1 MSGQGG
7 KGTRVDKKEQ
17 DNPSDYSW
25 KDLGLDALGQIGRA
39 GLGYLFK
46 DSLDPSVE
54 KAGFQGKVEPRTMY
68 RERVRDLGGPRS
80 KLAGAKARQY
90 FTDTAFVKD
99 PKAATNLVKTPEVLD
114 TLFTE
119 QYTPDVLGD
128 FAAPQILGNV
138 QFTADTEQRKA
149 DQEQVIASA
158 ETAEADK
165 VEDKQYHERDGK
177 FYEILK
183 PDLYDGNNIY
193 DADGYEMEVVRG
205 TQDPTKQY
213 TADGYEIIQQSQRDP
228 DKQYTD
234 DGFEILERGTQSAL
248 IGSYE
253 GGINPNTGLP
263 FIFDEA
269 GSVLASPAEFYD
281 VETAIGQKLADQV
294 ADREA
299 LTKSANYETRPY
311 GGFQAFGGINPYT
324 GIATAAQG
332 GKVKKYNIGGGIKQ
346 LAGGR
351 YLDGMTD
358 GMADRVPASIEGTQ
372 PAALSDGEFV
382 IPADVV
388 SGLGNGSSNAG
399 AKVLDDMM
407 TKVRKERTGNPQQG
421 KEINPQRVMAK
432 SGIAQFANGGKIQ
445 KFQTGGE
452 AENPVPAAKDSDP
465 AAGTVMGMGKQTGTE
480 SALSNYIAPY
490 VMDML
495 GKGMGVGD
503 SQYEG
508 YEGFGAQ
515 YDEDGNLIEAGDIS
529 AGASDLQM
537 QAFAS
542 AMGMDTSGAG
552 LGSFGNLTQD
562 QLSGYMNPYLEG
574 ALAPQIRQAEEAARR
589 QALENQSRM
598 TQAGSFGGSRQAIQE
613 MLGQQNLNQQLAD
626 IRATG
631 YNEAFQQARDQFGK
645 DRQFGLDALQR
656 QAEFGQTARDIYQDA
671 IDADREAF
679 EEARDFD
686 SNKIQFMQSLLQ
698 GLPLQ
703 AQDYSYAQASDFAKL
718 TDAMG
723 DVDKFL
729 QSEAGKYLTDK
740 GGDFVDYITDAT
752 SGVFGGGEE
761 ST

>member
-1 MSGQGG
+1 MS
-7 KGTRVDKKEQ
+7 D
-17 DNPSDYSW
+17 DYSW
-25 KDLGLDALGQIGRA
+25 KDLGLDALSNLGRA
-39 GLGYLFK
+39 GLGYLLK
-46 DSLDPSVE
+46 DSLDADVE
-54 KAGFQGKVEPRTMY
+54 KVGFQGKVEPTTMY

-90 FTDTAFVKD
+90 FTDTVFVDD
-99 PKAATNLVKTPEVLD
+99 PDRVTNVVQNPAVLD
-114 TLFTE
+114 ANFTE

-138 QFTADTEQRKA
+138 QFTADTEQRKQVDGA
-149 DQEQVIASA
+149 DQAQVIAST
-158 ETAEADK
+158 ETAEAEK
-165 VEDKQYHERDGK
+165 AEDKQYHERDGK
-177 FYEILK
+177 FYEILE

-205 TQDPTKQY
+205 TQDPNKQY

-228 DKQYTD
+228 NKEYTD

-248 IGSYE
+248 IDST

-263 FIFDEA
+263 LIFDEA
-269 GSVLASPAEFYD
+269 GNVLESAAEYYD
-281 VETAIGQKLADQV
+281 VDTAVKQKLAGQV

-299 LTKSANYETRPY
+299 LTQSAGYETRPY

-324 GIATAAQG
+324 GIAAAAQG

-346 LAGGR
+346 LSGGR

-358 GMADRVPASIEGTQ
+358 GMADKVPASIEGTQ
-372 PAALSDGEFV
+372 PALLSDGEFV

-407 TKVRKERTGNPQQG
+407 TKVRKERTGNPRQG

-452 AENPVPAAKDSDP
+452 ATTTENPVPESEDSDP
-465 AAGTVMGMGKQTGTE
+465 AAGTVLGQGNQTGTE
-480 SALSNYIAPY
+480 SALSSYISPY

-495 GKGMGVGD
+495 GKGMGIGD

-515 YDEDGNLIEAGDIS
+515 YDQDGNLIEAGDIS

-542 AMGMDTSGAG
+542 AAGMDTSGAG
-552 LGSFGNLTQD
+552 LGSFGNLTQE

-574 ALAPQIRQAEEAARR
+574 ALAPQIRQAEETAKR
-589 QALENQSRM
+589 QALENQARM

-613 MLGQQNLNQQLAD
+613 MLGARDLNQQLAD

-645 DRQFGLDALQR
+645 DRQFGLDALQK

-671 IDADREAF
+671 IDADKEAF
-679 EEARDFD
+679 EDARDFD
-686 SNKIQFMQSLLQ
+686 SNKVQFMQSLLQ

-703 AQDYSYAQASDFAKL
+703 AQNYQYAQASDFAKL
-718 TDAMG
+718 TDAMA
-723 DVDKFL
+723 DVDKFF
-729 QSEAGKYLTDK
+729 QSDAGKYLTEK

-752 SGVFGGGEE
+752 SDIFSGGEE